1 MFALD
6 LAMSKYEVTRLIRS
20 AIRLGEDVE
29 INGIRFHPIVPFQG
43 DQVVVSKAIEAQG
56 FRKASKLFDEHLLPV
71 VDAVTVMSGSPLDP
85 VGASTL
91 ITKSR
96 SKYVYLRAMKR
107 RPSGQMTVSPQ
118 YHQDLLER
126 FTRAAGLLT
135 HDPQLRGAAYYLRRA
150 ALSES
155 LLAATFH
162 TLQAADALATVG
174 RKIDQKRLRKVMGSE
189 LYVYFRTEDPVSR
202 DTRRHALAHGRLI
215 DEEGLPRRTD
225 ELQERV
231 VHKLRQ
237 ALGGINEKAF
247 TPVRGFV
254 GFDTFTLFLE
264 PIGRLPEL
272 PALVEAATEGVIHSQ
287 TNPRLVGTE
296 VSQRLWR
303 R

>member
-1 MFALD
+1 
-6 LAMSKYEVTRLIRS
+6 
-20 AIRLGEDVE
+20 
-29 INGIRFHPIVPFQG
+29 
-43 DQVVVSKAIEAQG
+43 
-56 FRKASKLFDEHLLPV
+56 
-71 VDAVTVMSGSPLDP
+71 
-85 VGASTL
+85 L